1 MPLRFDDIG
10 NRLKAFRL
18 GSGLAAEEIAQQLG
32 ISRTALYRFEK
43 GEVAKIE
50 TLEKLAELLK
60 VSVPTLLGVG
70 VEYIASAVAYF
81 ERMRQ
86 IEETAEHIIVLAGP
100 ISYVLA
106 SDGFDGALGDIL
118 RESVPDGIAKR
129 DRALAQIGE
138 LMAVLR
144 SRKECYR
151 RRRPAVLNL
160 IAAAE
165 MERFLRNGLV
175 GRLDLDDKTRRAR
188 RALARAEAE
197 HFTALMENEPI
208 GVQIGIVRDTLPH
221 TSFQIFRQPDRKI
234 LALSPFRLGEEP
246 NIRTG
251 VAMITSAPE
260 ALALHE
266 TMARELWAS
275 ALKGPAA
282 VRFMR
287 GYDGETFIVTLRCS
301 AQSAELRRAPGARTA
316 SFEARGACHR
326 AGHFGPD
333 PLARALRMT
342 DHMVANRPTP
352 TTNKP
357 AAGRT
362 LRCRLCRRGRHRRR
376 RRHPRPWPIHRR
388 RRFVPIRPLLPRRSA
403 MRRRHAA
410 DRPPAPSPNYAT
422 VIDAH

>member
-18 GSGLAAEEIAQQLG
+18 GSGLSAEEIAQKLG

-50 TLEKLAELLK
+50 TLESLAELLQ

-70 VEYIASAVAYF
+70 VEYVASAISYF

-86 IEETAEHIIVLAGP
+86 IEQTAEHIIVLAGP

-106 SDGFDGALGDIL
+106 SDSFDRALGDVL
-118 RESVPDGIAKR
+118 RESVPENDR
-129 DRALAQIGE
+129 SERALAQIDE
-138 LMAVLR
+138 LMDVLR
-144 SRKECYR
+144 QRKECYR
-151 RRRPAVLNL
+151 RRQPAIVNL

-175 GRLDLDDKTRRAR
+175 GRFDLPEKIRRER

-197 HFTALMENEPI
+197 HFTALMENEPL

-221 TSFQIFRQPDRKI
+221 TSFQIFRQPDRHI

-246 NIRTG
+246 NIRVG

-266 TMARELWAS
+266 KMARELWTS

-282 VRFMR
+282 VHFMR
-287 GYDGETFIVTLRCS
+287 
-301 AQSAELRRAPGARTA
+301 
-316 SFEARGACHR
+316 
-326 AGHFGPD
+326 
-333 PLARALRMT
+333 
-342 DHMVANRPTP
+342 
-352 TTNKP
+352 
-357 AAGRT
+357 
-362 LRCRLCRRGRHRRR
+362 
-376 RRHPRPWPIHRR
+376 
-388 RRFVPIRPLLPRRSA
+388 A
-403 MRRRHAA
+403 MMEKIG
-410 DRPPAPSPNYAT
+410 S
-422 VIDAH
+422 